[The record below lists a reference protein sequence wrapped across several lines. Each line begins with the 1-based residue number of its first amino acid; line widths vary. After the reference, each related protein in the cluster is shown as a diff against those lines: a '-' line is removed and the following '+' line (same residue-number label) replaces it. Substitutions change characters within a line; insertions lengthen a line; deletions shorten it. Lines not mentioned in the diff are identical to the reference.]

1 MSRQINVSY
10 FAWLRE
16 RAGCEGESIHTSA
29 ATPAQLWTELD
40 ARHDFAT
47 ERRHLRVAVN
57 DAFSTW
63 DAELADGDRVVFI
76 PPVSGG

>member
-1 MSRQINVSY
+1 MQLRVNY

-16 RAGCEGESIHTSA
+16 RAGCDGEAIDTSA

-40 ARHDFAT
+40 ARHDFST

-57 DAFSTW
+57 DAFVGW
-63 DAELADGDRVVFI
+63 DTPLSEGDRVVFI

>member
-1 MSRQINVSY
+1 MELQVNY

-16 RAGCEGESIHTSA
+16 RAGLDSETVRTGA

-47 ERRHLRVAVN
+47 DRRHLRVAVN
-57 DAFSTW
+57 DAFATW
-63 DAELADGDRVVFI
+63 DAVLEDGDRVVFI

>member
-1 MSRQINVSY
+1 MTMELQVDY

-16 RAGCEGESIHTSA
+16 RAGCDTETVTTA
-29 ATPAQLWTELD
+29 ATTPAQLWIELD

-63 DAELADGDRVVFI
+63 DAQLANGDRVVFI

>member
-1 MSRQINVSY
+1 MSRQLQVSY

-16 RAGCEGESIHTSA
+16 RAGCDGETISTTA

-63 DAELADGDRVVFI
+63 DAPLAEGDRVVFI

>member
-1 MSRQINVSY
+1 MELQVDY

-16 RAGCEGESIHTSA
+16 RAGCDTETVTTA
-29 ATPAQLWTELD
+29 ATTPAQLWTELD

-63 DAELADGDRVVFI
+63 DAQLANGDRVVFI

>member
-1 MSRQINVSY
+1 MQVQVKY

-16 RAGCEGESIHTSA
+16 KAGCEGESLETSA

-40 ARHDFAT
+40 ARHDFST

-57 DAFSTW
+57 DAFADW
-63 DAELADGDRVVFI
+63 DVKLNPGDRVVFI

>member
-1 MSRQINVSY
+1 MKIQVNY

-16 RAGCEGESIHTSA
+16 RAGCEAEAVETMAG
-29 ATPAQLWTELD
+29 TPAQLWAELD

-47 ERRHLRVAVN
+47 DRRHLRVAVN
-57 DAFSTW
+57 DAFSSW
-63 DAELADGDRVVFI
+63 EAGLNDGDRVVFI

>member
-1 MSRQINVSY
+1 MQVQVNY

-16 RAGCEGESIHTSA
+16 KAGCEGETLDTSA
-29 ATPAQLWTELD
+29 VTPAQLWTELD

-57 DAFSTW
+57 DAFAEW
-63 DAELADGDRVVFI
+63 DATLSPGDRVVFI

>member
-1 MSRQINVSY
+1 MKVEISY

-16 RAGCEGESIHTSA
+16 RAGLEAETVETSA
-29 ATPAQLWTELD
+29 MTPAQLWTELD

-63 DAELADGDRVVFI
+63 DVRLSDGDRVVFI

>member
-1 MSRQINVSY
+1 MELQVSY

-16 RAGCEGESIHTSA
+16 RTGLEAETVSTTA

-57 DAFSTW
+57 DVFSTW
-63 DAELADGDRVVFI
+63 DAELSDGDRVVFI

>member
-1 MSRQINVSY
+1 MRVKVGY

-16 RAGCEGESIHTSA
+16 RAGCEAEDISTSA
-29 ATPAQLWTELD
+29 KTPAQLWTELD

-47 ERRHLRVAVN
+47 ERHHLRVAVN
-57 DAFSTW
+57 DAFSNW
-63 DAELADGDRVVFI
+63 DATLEEGDRVVFI

>member
-1 MSRQINVSY
+1 MKQLKISY

-16 RAGCEGESIHTSA
+16 RAGIEAESIRTTA

-40 ARHDFAT
+40 ARHDFQT
-47 ERRHLRVAVN
+47 DRRQLRVAVN
-57 DAFSTW
+57 DAFSSW
-63 DAELADGDRVVFI
+63 DAHLAEGDRVVFI

>member
-1 MSRQINVSY
+1 MQVQVNY

-16 RAGCEGESIHTSA
+16 KAGCDGETLETSA

-47 ERRHLRVAVN
+47 ERHHLRVAVN
-57 DAFSTW
+57 DAFADW
-63 DAELADGDRVVFI
+63 DVALSAGDRVVFI

>member
-1 MSRQINVSY
+1 MELKVSY

-16 RAGCEGESIHTSA
+16 RVGLDTETISTSA
-29 ATPAQLWTELD
+29 VTPAQLWTELD

-57 DAFSTW
+57 DTFSAW
-63 DAELADGDRVVFI
+63 DAKLADGDRVVFI

>member
-1 MSRQINVSY
+1 MQLRVSY

-16 RAGCEGESIHTSA
+16 RAGCEAETITTRA

-40 ARHDFAT
+40 ARHDFGT
-47 ERRHLRVAVN
+47 DRRHLRVAVN

-63 DAELADGDRVVFI
+63 DASLAEGDRVVFI

>member
-1 MSRQINVSY
+1 MTMELQVDY

-16 RAGCEGESIHTSA
+16 RAGCETETVTTA
-29 ATPAQLWTELD
+29 ATTPAQLWTELD

-63 DAELADGDRVVFI
+63 DAQLENGDRVVFI

>member
-1 MSRQINVSY
+1 MTVQVEVSY

-16 RAGCEGESIHTSA
+16 RAERDGETVSTEA
-29 ATPAQLWTELD
+29 TTPAQLWTELD

-57 DAFSTW
+57 DAFSSW
-63 DAELADGDRVVFI
+63 DAPLADGDRVVFI

>member
-16 RAGCEGESIHTSA
+16 RAGCEGESIKTSA

>member
-1 MSRQINVSY
+1 MQVQVNY

-16 RAGCEGESIHTSA
+16 KAGCDGETLDTSA

-57 DAFSTW
+57 DTFAEW
-63 DAELADGDRVVFI
+63 DAALNPGDRVVFI

>member
-1 MSRQINVSY
+1 MTMKLNISY

-16 RAGCEGESIHTSA
+16 RAGVETEQFETSA
-29 ATPAQLWTELD
+29 TTPAQLWTELD
-40 ARHDFAT
+40 ARYDFNT
-47 ERRHLRVAVN
+47 ERRHLKVAVN

-63 DAELADGDRVVFI
+63 DADLAEGDRIVFI

>member
-1 MSRQINVSY
+1 MQVQVSY

-16 RAGCEGESIHTSA
+16 RAGRDGEMIDTSA

-40 ARHDFAT
+40 ARHDFST

-57 DAFSTW
+57 DAFAGW
-63 DAELADGDRVVFI
+63 DTPLSEGDRVVFI

>member
-1 MSRQINVSY
+1 MQLQINY

-16 RAGCEGESIHTSA
+16 RTGCEAETVDTKAS
-29 ATPAQLWTELD
+29 TPAQLWTELD
-40 ARHDFAT
+40 ARHGFDT

-57 DAFSTW
+57 DAFSSW
-63 DAELADGDRVVFI
+63 DVQLTDGDRVVFI

>member
-1 MSRQINVSY
+1 MQLQINY

-16 RAGCEGESIHTSA
+16 RAGREAETVDTNAS
-29 ATPAQLWTELD
+29 TPAQLWTELD
-40 ARHDFAT
+40 ARHGFDT

-57 DAFSTW
+57 DAFSSW
-63 DAELADGDRVVFI
+63 DVPLTDGDRVVFI

>member
-1 MSRQINVSY
+1 MQVQVDY

-16 RAGCEGESIHTSA
+16 KAGCDRESLDTSA
-29 ATPAQLWTELD
+29 TTPAQLWTELD

-47 ERRHLRVAVN
+47 ERRQLRVAVN
-57 DAFSTW
+57 DAFADW
-63 DAELADGDRVVFI
+63 DSALSPGDRVVFI

>member
-1 MSRQINVSY
+1 MTMELQVDY

-16 RAGCEGESIHTSA
+16 RAGCETETVTTA
-29 ATPAQLWTELD
+29 ATTPAQLWTELD

-63 DAELADGDRVVFI
+63 DAQLANGDRVVFI

>member
-1 MSRQINVSY
+1 MQLRVNY

-16 RAGCEGESIHTSA
+16 CAGCDSESVETAA

-57 DAFSTW
+57 DAFASW
-63 DAELADGDRVVFI
+63 DTPLAEGDRVVFI
-76 PPVSGG
+76 PPVSGGQA